1 MLHVFG
7 CFEVVLV
14 SDGVLLGYRKLISI
28 VESC

>member
-14 SDGVLLGYRKLISI
+14 SDGVLRGYRNLILI
-28 VESC
+28 VEGC